1 MKKLLLTLMALAA
14 LGAASAQVVEV
25 AEIAQVPTPEGVS
38 VNIARISPDGSFA
51 VFSNNFNNSLQ
62 RIDLRG
68 GSVSTV
74 TANGSALDLRFTPDG
89 STAIFRTTTTNP
101 ATRLRYHALQSMNL
115 ASGRATAL
123 TAPQRHCAAYT
134 ITTDGNVTIADS
146 GVHRACAPSGRAV
159 SAPRAAVVNINR
171 GHLELTTADGVT
183 TNLDPQ
189 GHGSYLWP
197 ALSPD
202 GTKVVYY
209 LVGHGCFVCNLDGSD
224 VHALGY
230 IHGPQWL
237 NDSTIIGFQ
246 DYDDG
251 QVVTASAI
259 VAADFNGTIQTL
271 TPDTIIGLYPSASAD
286 GKTILFSAADG
297 SLYRISLK

>member
-1 MKKLLLTLMALAA
+1 MASAA
-14 LGAASAQVVEV
+14 LISAAAQVVEV
-25 AEIAQVPTPEGVS
+25 ADIAKVPTPAGVS
-38 VNIARISPDGSFA
+38 VNIARISPDGTFA
-51 VFSNNFNNSLQ
+51 VFSNNFNSSLQ
-62 RIDLRG
+62 RIDLSG
-68 GSVSTV
+68 GTVSTV

-89 STAIFRTTTTNP
+89 STAIFRTSTTNP
-101 ATRLRYHALQSMNL
+101 TTRLRYHALQSVNL
-115 ASGRATAL
+115 ATGRAAAL
-123 TAPQRHCAAYT
+123 TAPQRHCAAFT
-134 ITTDGNVTIADS
+134 ITIDGNVTIADS
-146 GVHRACAPSGRAV
+146 GVHRTCAPSGRAV
-159 SAPRAAVVNINR
+159 SAQRAAVVNINR

-197 ALSPD
+197 SLSPD

-209 LVGHGCFVCNLDGSD
+209 LAGHGCFVCSLDGTD
-224 VHALGY
+224 IHALGY

-251 QVVTASAI
+251 QVVTASTI
-259 VAADFNGTIQTL
+259 VAADFDGTIQSL
-271 TPDTIIGLYPSASAD
+271 TPDSIISLYPSASAD